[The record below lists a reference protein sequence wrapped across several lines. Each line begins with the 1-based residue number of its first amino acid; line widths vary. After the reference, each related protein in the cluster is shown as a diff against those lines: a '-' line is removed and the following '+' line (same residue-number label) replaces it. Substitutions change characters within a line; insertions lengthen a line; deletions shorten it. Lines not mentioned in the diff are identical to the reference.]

1 MSTPLQ
7 KLVSPH
13 ALVASTLMSAETD
26 TALGERQLW
35 LYLTNEA
42 SIEITYESAGLA
54 PTDAFW
60 SVTYHNSEAEFD
72 ATNVDIVER
81 LTLATSAS
89 FAKAVEAA
97 MSLLDTLDTVA
108 FDTDDNDDSALWRID
123 DVDADDLVHAYDRYI
138 QAANDNDAHASGW
151 RPVSLAEFADTEYL
165 NVWCEADFDE
175 REDCFDYLN
184 AE

>member
-7 KLVSPH
+7 KLVSPR

-35 LYLTNEA
+35 LYLANEA

-54 PTDAFW
+54 PANAFW

-72 ATNVDIVER
+72 ATDVDIVER
-81 LTLATSAS
+81 QTLASSAS
-89 FAKAVEAA
+89 FAEAVETA
-97 MSLLDTLDTVA
+97 MALLDTIVFA
-108 FDTDDNDDSALWRID
+108 IGDNGDSALWKID

-138 QAANDNDAHASGW
+138 QSANDGDAYTSGW
-151 RPVSLAEFADTEYL
+151 RPVSLAEFADAEYL

-184 AE
+184 VE

>member
-7 KLVSPH
+7 KLISPR

-35 LYLTNEA
+35 LYLANEA
-42 SIEITYESAGLA
+42 SIEIAYESAGLA
-54 PTDAFW
+54 PADAFW

-72 ATNVDIVER
+72 ATDVDIVDR
-81 LTLATSAS
+81 RALAASAS
-89 FAKAVEAA
+89 FTEAIETA
-97 MSLLDTLDTVA
+97 MDMLGTVI
-108 FDTDDNDDSALWRID
+108 FDTGNDGDSVLWKID

-138 QAANDNDAHASGW
+138 QAANDGDTYASGW
-151 RPVSLAEFADTEYL
+151 RPVSLAEFADAEYL